1 MWQKYSL
8 FKWKILIYFNTCNYG
23 YFDSKW
29 NMIKNN
35 WASKISAYYIPGGI
49 KSFSIAI
56 LATIVVAYFHF
67 NTNKPFHNIIHY
79 FHYYLFYFIIIYMA
93 HKFGLIGGI
102 LSSIVLSLIYNP
114 KAYLIVFS
122 GDKELI
128 RPVLEI
134 LMMYT
139 LAIFS
144 GLFSQKIYCE
154 KEKLKKVSE
163 ELKDSLVL
171 LERSVEEKIKME
183 KEIAKADRLRVIGQL
198 TAGIAH
204 EIRNPLAAIRSGIK
218 LLKNRK
224 SNERIVDL
232 VISEVDRLN
241 SFVERFLQYA
251 SVGKSEDIEIRAKEL
266 FDEVR
271 ELTKLTCK
279 NKKDIIFQS
288 TLEIDGDVLIRGDK
302 NYLKQALFNIVL
314 NSIEACESM
323 NYQGKVLVNGYFDEK
338 AVFFKVSDN
347 GPGISES
354 VRDTIFEPFFT
365 TKEKG
370 TGLGLTIA
378 NKIIKEHDGEI
389 SIENNGGLRF
399 IVKLLRYK

>member
-1 MWQKYSL
+1 
-8 FKWKILIYFNTCNYG
+8 
-23 YFDSKW
+23 
-29 NMIKNN
+29 MIKNN

>member
-1 MWQKYSL
+1 
-8 FKWKILIYFNTCNYG
+8 
-23 YFDSKW
+23 
-29 NMIKNN
+29 
-35 WASKISAYYIPGGI
+35 
-49 KSFSIAI
+49 
-56 LATIVVAYFHF
+56 
-67 NTNKPFHNIIHY
+67 
-79 FHYYLFYFIIIYMA
+79 MA